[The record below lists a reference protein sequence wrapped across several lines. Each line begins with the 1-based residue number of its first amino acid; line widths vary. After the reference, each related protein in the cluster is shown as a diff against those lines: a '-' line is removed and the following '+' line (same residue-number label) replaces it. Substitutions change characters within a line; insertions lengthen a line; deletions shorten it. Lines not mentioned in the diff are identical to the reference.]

1 MDPLD
6 EFLALKVA
14 VTRYGDPENPNSEA
28 FRGPPFDKPFL
39 GPGVSRKSA
48 IQSITI
54 NGAAFL
60 RADKDIGSLEKGKI
74 ADLIVLDKD
83 FFQIP
88 DEELGR
94 PKVLLTMLGGEVL
107 YVANGYDFG
116 VSPKYPNDDEASSGF
131 SRRTVGGFAGQELSV
146 KGKATIAKLRKRTG
160 CRHGHSH

>member
-1 MDPLD
+1 MD

-54 NGAAFL
+54 NGAGFL
-60 RADKDIGSLEKGKI
+60 RSDNEIGSLEKGKL

-83 FFQIP
+83 FFEIP

-107 YVANGYDFG
+107 YVADGYDFG
-116 VSPKYPNDDEASSGF
+116 VRARYPNEDETPSGL
-131 SRRTVGGFAGQELSV
+131 SRRTVGGFAGRELSTR
-146 KGKATIAKLRKRTG
+146 GKATVAKLRKRRG